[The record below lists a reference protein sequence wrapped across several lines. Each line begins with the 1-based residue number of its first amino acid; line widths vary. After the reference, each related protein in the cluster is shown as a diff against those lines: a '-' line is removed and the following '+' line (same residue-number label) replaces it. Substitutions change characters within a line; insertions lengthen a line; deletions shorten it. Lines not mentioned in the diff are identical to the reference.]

1 LVRGVLRVGDF
12 LRKLCDV
19 MELSINTSREL
30 NAGVGQGESILIV
43 DDSTDILDAL
53 EKGLTRL
60 GYAITTCDSSR
71 EALKL
76 VRDSKNAFQLVLS
89 DTVMPGMNGA
99 SLGKEIL
106 KLFPTTPIIL
116 YSGYSNIISEHEVL
130 EAGFAAYIRKPV
142 KLKQL
147 AETIRRILNKREN

>member
-1 LVRGVLRVGDF
+1 MGQL
-12 LRKLCDV
+12 DV
-19 MELSINTSREL
+19 DVDKSSIVTGN
-30 NAGVGQGESILIV
+30 GESLLIV
-43 DDSTDILDAL
+43 DDSQDILDAL
-53 EKGLTRL
+53 KKGLTRM
-60 GYAITTCDSSR
+60 GYDVTVCNSAR

-76 VRDSKNAFQLVLS
+76 VHETKHDFKLILS

-106 KLFPTTPIIL
+106 KTCPSLPIIL
-116 YSGYSNIISEHEVL
+116 YSGYNNIISEREVM

-147 AETIRRILNKREN
+147 SETIHRVLSEAAN